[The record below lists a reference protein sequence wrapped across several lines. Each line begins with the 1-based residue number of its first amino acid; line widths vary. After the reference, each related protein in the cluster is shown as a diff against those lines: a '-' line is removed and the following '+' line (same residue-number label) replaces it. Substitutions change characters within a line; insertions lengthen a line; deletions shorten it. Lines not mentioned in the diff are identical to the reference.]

1 MNYVHGN
8 NLEQKETHKTK
19 YRDDTSRLYLKEIR
33 EKYDLWKQ
41 QNLDLKG
48 PLPSPTNGD
57 TEILQKRVQFLN
69 EYKDFLD
76 QQHYAEKFDSR
87 SNLHSSVLEEF
98 LYYLFKDV
106 VHDISKDA
114 LIGKCHAFKDIFF
127 RPSNFTTMVN
137 KVESNIEKKDH
148 DFAIGVSVLSSLSCR
163 GTQDSENDEWD
174 IPAVAIECKTYL
186 DKTMLQDASTA
197 ADQLKQK
204 NPNAMY
210 IVCAE
215 WLKLTDSVNLKKYK
229 IDQIYVLRKQKNTDR
244 EFRYAENYIKN
255 PIYSDVVEHLYNT
268 VRTYITSDWEGGVS
282 ESLNKGFLL

>member
-1 MNYVHGN
+1 MNFVHGN
-8 NLEQKETHKTK
+8 NLAQKESHKTK
-19 YRDDTSRLYLKEIR
+19 YRDALSKQYLAEIR
-33 EKYDLWKQ
+33 VRYNRWKID
-41 QNLDLKG
+41 NFALKG
-48 PLPSPTNGD
+48 PFAISSEQD
-57 TEILQKRVQFLN
+57 SKIIEKRVELLN
-69 EYKDFLD
+69 DYKDFLD
-76 QQHYAEKFDSR
+76 QQHYAEQFDSR

-106 VHDISKDA
+106 VGDISKDA

-127 RPSNFTTMVN
+127 RPSNFRTMV
-137 KVESNIEKKDH
+137 KQIESNIEKKDH
-148 DFAIGVSVLSSLSCR
+148 DFAIGVSVLSSLTCK
-163 GTQDSENDEWD
+163 GLDISENDEWD
-174 IPAVAIECKTYL
+174 IPAIAIECKTYL

-244 EFRYAENYIKN
+244 EFRYEEGYVKN
-255 PIYSDVVEHLYNT
+255 PLYNDVVEHLFKT
-268 VRTYITSDWEGGVS
+268 VRDYLTTDWEGGVS
-282 ESLNKGFLL
+282 ESLNKGYLI